1 MGFSTLVILVQIVLS
16 VPVMLLFIAVVQI
29 VQPGTV
35 ADTTVQSLATNG
47 LFLSLALLVTTP
59 PCVGLI
65 FLFAW
70 ARRRQFPLRRYLG
83 IGVPSAW
90 RVAGWVGA
98 TVLFAGAATVFSWA
112 VPDPVAETF
121 MVKAYRTSVFPPL
134 LMVVFIL
141 AAPLF
146 EELLFRGFMFEG
158 IRLSRLGAA
167 GAVLISSAAWAVIHL
182 QYGPI
187 SMLLLFF
194 LGLLLGA
201 ARLRTGSVVVCFLM
215 HAVFN
220 LVGVVQVMLAVHA

>member
-16 VPVMLLFIAVVQI
+16 VPVGLLFVVVVQI
-29 VQPGTV
+29 VQPETV

-70 ARRRQFPLRRYLG
+70 ARRRQFSLRRYLG
-83 IGVPSAW
+83 IDVPSAW
-90 RVAGWVGA
+90 RVVGWVGA
-98 TVLFAGAATVFSWA
+98 TALFAGAATVSSWA
-112 VPDPVAETF
+112 VPDPVGETF
-121 MVKAYRTSVFPPL
+121 MVEAYRTSVFPPL

-187 SMLLLFF
+187 SILLLFF

-220 LVGVVQVMLAVHA
+220 LVAVVQVMLAVHA